1 MRRQAAVAFLRA
13 LGRAGGEAPASAGS
27 SCRLPAAAAL
37 LSRRGFADDASL
49 LKTPLY
55 EFHISNGGAAGG
67 SAGCVTE
74 TCSGAL
80 LCDALLVQQCQAVDK
95 QPWTQALNAAR
106 SVPVNNPCSQD
117 GSVCRLVHAHS
128 VQGELALRQ
137 APLRRTAAISFQ
149 STAPLAADFPHA
161 GQQASVLLQALPLT
175 QPSRASQRQWGPHAS
190 ALTLLN
196 ASSSRAAGQHHG
208 VDAALP
214 AARLALRRLPHVRP
228 EPQGAP
234 LQAPACC
241 PHTSR
246 LPQQRKAATVAATTI
261 SNRPLHAT
269 A

>member
-37 LSRRGFADDASL
+37 LSRHGFADDASL

-137 APLRRTAAISFQ
+137 APLRRTAAISFKAQ
-149 STAPLAADFPHA
+149 PRSRRIFR
-161 GQQASVLLQALPLT
+161 T
-175 QPSRASQRQWGPHAS
+175 QGSKRQCFCRLCLSPN
-190 ALTLLN
+190 L
-196 ASSSRAAGQHHG
+196 
-208 VDAALP
+208 
-214 AARLALRRLPHVRP
+214 LALHSANGVPM
-228 EPQGAP
+228 
-234 LQAPACC
+234 PA
-241 PHTSR
+241 R
-246 LPQQRKAATVAATTI
+246 
-261 SNRPLHAT
+261 
-269 A
+269 

>member
-1 MRRQAAVAFLRA
+1 MDSGIKCRPLRA
-13 LGRAGGEAPASAGS
+13 GQQSVQPRWF
-27 SCRLPAAAAL
+27 RLPAGPCPF
-37 LSRRGFADDASL
+37 STRRVGSPPSPFAQNG
-49 LKTPLY
+49 
-55 EFHISNGGAAGG
+55 SN
-67 SAGCVTE
+67 
-74 TCSGAL
+74 
-80 LCDALLVQQCQAVDK
+80 
-95 QPWTQALNAAR
+95 
-106 SVPVNNPCSQD
+106 
-117 GSVCRLVHAHS
+117 
-128 VQGELALRQ
+128 
-137 APLRRTAAISFQ
+137 IFQ